1 MVAYLYVNIDVTDA
15 ASFEAYRAQA
25 PATIAAFGGRY
36 LARGGTGRRLEGD
49 IVARRQVLL
58 EFPDMAAL
66 EAWYG
71 SDAYRPLLE
80 LRQRCSTGDVMAFE
94 GVPPPAS

>member
-15 ASFEAYRAQA
+15 AGFEAYRAQV

-36 LARGGTGRRLEGD
+36 LARGGPGQRLEGD
-49 IVARRQVLL
+49 MTARRQVLL

-66 EAWYG
+66 QAWYG
-71 SDAYRPLLE
+71 SETYQPLLE

-94 GVPPPAS
+94 GV

>member
-15 ASFEAYRAQA
+15 AGFEAYRKEV
-25 PATIAAFGGRY
+25 PATIARFGGRY
-36 LARGGTGRRLEGD
+36 LARGGPGTRLEGD
-49 IVARRQVLL
+49 MPVRRQVLL

-71 SDAYRPLLE
+71 SDEYRPLLA
-80 LRQRCSTGDVMAFE
+80 LRQASSTAELMAFE
-94 GVPPPAS
+94 GV